1 MTVALFVL
9 LALAVAFDFLNGFHD
24 SSNVVA
30 TVITSGAMRPRVAL
44 FTAAAAHFAA
54 PFVLPLAVA
63 TTLGEDMLHDQAIQI
78 NVVIA
83 GLASAVAWNIV
94 TWYLGLPSSS
104 SHALVGGLLGAAIL
118 SNGFGVVRL
127 PGLIKIVIAL
137 LISPLLGMV
146 AGWLVMRLTLWLARD
161 ANPSVNRTFKIL
173 QIITLLGLA
182 FGHGSNDA
190 QKTMGVITMGL
201 LAGGMISSFHVPT
214 WVILISASAIA
225 LGTSLGGWRL
235 IKTLGGRI
243 LRIRP
248 IHGFTSQIAG
258 AMVIVGASILGG
270 PVSTTQV
277 MSSAI
282 MGVGA
287 AERLGKVHWLIL
299 RDLAMAWVL
308 TIPTTALLA
317 AGVYLVFWGL

>member
-1 MTVALFVL
+1 MIVGKPLFSQEIDF
-9 LALAVAFDFLNGFHD
+9 FDEASFN
-24 SSNVVA
+24 
-30 TVITSGAMRPRVAL
+30 
-44 FTAAAAHFAA
+44 HFIA

-63 TTLGEDMLHDQAIQI
+63 TTLGEGMLHDQAIQI

-83 GLASAVAWNIV
+83 GLAAAVVWNIV

-118 SNGFGVVRL
+118 SGGFAVVQL
-127 PGLIKIVIAL
+127 PGLLKIVIAL
-137 LISPLLGMV
+137 LVAPPLGML
-146 AGWLVMRLTLWLARD
+146 AGWLVMRLTLWLSRGAD
-161 ANPSVNRTFKIL
+161 PSINRVFKAL
-173 QIITLLGLA
+173 QVVTLIGLA

-201 LAGGMISSFHVPT
+201 LAGGLIPTFHVPT
-214 WVILISASAIA
+214 WVILVSASAIA

-243 LRIRP
+243 FRIRP
-248 IHGFTSQIAG
+248 IHGFTSQVAG
-258 AMVIVGASILGG
+258 AAVIVGASILGG

-287 AERLGKVHWLIL
+287 AERLGKVNWLIL
-299 RDLAMAWVL
+299 RDLAMAWAL
-308 TIPTTALLA
+308 TIPTTGLLA
-317 AGVYLVFWGL
+317 AGVYLVFWGR

>member
-1 MTVALFVL
+1 MRSAM
-9 LALAVAFDFLNGFHD
+9 AP
-24 SSNVVA
+24 A
-30 TVITSGAMRPRVAL
+30 TIV
-44 FTAAAAHFAA
+44 AAAHFVA

-63 TTLGEDMLHDQAIQI
+63 TTLGEGMLHDQAIQI

-83 GLASAVAWNIV
+83 GLAAAVVWNIV

-118 SNGFGVVRL
+118 SGGFAVVQL
-127 PGLIKIVIAL
+127 PGLLKIVIAL
-137 LISPLLGMV
+137 LVAPPLGML
-146 AGWLVMRLTLWLARD
+146 AGWLVMRLTLWLSRGAD
-161 ANPSVNRTFKIL
+161 PSINRVFKAL
-173 QIITLLGLA
+173 QVVTLIGLA

-201 LAGGMISSFHVPT
+201 LAGGLIPTFHVPT
-214 WVILISASAIA
+214 WVILVSASAIA

-243 LRIRP
+243 FRIRP
-248 IHGFTSQIAG
+248 IHGFTSQVAG
-258 AMVIVGASILGG
+258 AAVIVGASILGG

-287 AERLGKVHWLIL
+287 AERLGKVNWLIL
-299 RDLAMAWVL
+299 RDLAMAWAL
-308 TIPTTALLA
+308 TIPTTGLLA
-317 AGVYLVFWGL
+317 AGVYLVFWGR